1 MCYGKLT
8 KQYGDMVRKELS
20 GKHSQKL
27 QTHNQMHTIDDDG
40 YMVGVKMIII
50 LAVVLLMMM
59 SEIIDLN

>member
-1 MCYGKLT
+1 
-8 KQYGDMVRKELS
+8 MVRKELS